1 MIVSFHLDVSI
12 LIQESACWSFVVVD
26 DGYQIKMVSSQ
37 LVWWLNLRLQ
47 FHVMFRDS
55 VIVSYLVV
63 PQLRNIHRYASGS
76 KSSLK

>member
-1 MIVSFHLDVSI
+1 MIVSFHLDVRV

-63 PQLRNIHRYASGS
+63 PQLQNIHRYASGS
-76 KSSLK
+76 KSLLK